1 MLTNAEI
8 AVRVVLFIAL
18 IVLGLDL
25 FYWRAG

>member
-1 MLTNAEI
+1 MTHAEI
-8 AVRVVLFIAL
+8 AVRVVLLIAL

>member
-1 MLTNAEI
+1 MTNAEI
-8 AVRVVLFIAL
+8 AVRVALLLAL

>member
-8 AVRVVLFIAL
+8 AVRVVLLIAL

>member
-1 MLTNAEI
+1 MLTKAEI
-8 AVRVVLFIAL
+8 AVRVVLLIAL

>member
-8 AVRVVLFIAL
+8 VVRVVLLIAL

>member
-1 MLTNAEI
+1 MTHAEI
-8 AVRVVLFIAL
+8 VVRVVLLIAL

>member
-1 MLTNAEI
+1 MTHAEI
-8 AVRVVLFIAL
+8 AVRVALVLAL